1 MVKGGSGPGEVSL
14 EAIEAAR
21 AAVGRIA
28 VHTPIFNSRLLSE
41 LTGSRVVLKAENL
54 QPTGS
59 FKIRG
64 ASAKLAALGRA
75 AAPGIV
81 VASAGNHAQAAALAA
96 RSAGVRCEVYMPA
109 EASVS
114 KAEATIGYG
123 ASVHLEGDSLDDC
136 VVLAEKRAR
145 EAGLHLVHPFD
156 DPAIVAGQGTLGLE
170 IVEDLDDLA
179 MVVVPLGGGGLASGI
194 ACAIDAL
201 APEVR
206 VVAVQAA
213 VCSPFLARRQGQ
225 RATTARAGSTLADGI
240 AVKRPRGITLGLIER
255 HVDEIVAVG
264 ENEIADSMVM
274 LLMRSKLVV
283 EGAGAVGV
291 AALMARRIVP
301 PAAGTTVVVLSGGN
315 VDPGLLSPVI
325 RRHETNAGRRVVL
338 FARIPDRPGSL
349 ARLLTCLGD
358 NGANLVTVEHL
369 REGYDLQVRET
380 AVHIVLETRNREHA
394 KAVLDAAKK
403 AGFDVRLAAQGATRE
418 GQHSAN

>member
-1 MVKGGSGPGEVSL
+1 VTGGSGPGEVSL

-21 AAVGRIA
+21 PAVQRIA
-28 VHTPIFNSRLLSE
+28 VHTPIFASRLLSE

-64 ASAKLAALGRA
+64 ASAKLAALGPA
-75 AAPGIV
+75 AKPGIV
-81 VASAGNHAQAAALAA
+81 VASTGNHAQAAALAA

-170 IVEDLDDLA
+170 LIEDVDDLA
-179 MVVVPLGGGGLASGI
+179 MVIVPLGGGGLVSGI

-201 APEVR
+201 APHVR

-213 VCSPFLARRQGQ
+213 VCAPYLARREGH
-225 RATTARAGSTLADGI
+225 RATTTKAGSTLADGI
-240 AVKRPRGITLGLIER
+240 AVKRPSGITLGLIER
-255 HVDEIVAVG
+255 HVDEIVGVG
-264 ENEIADSMVM
+264 ENEIADAIVM

-283 EGAGAVGV
+283 EGAGAVGA
-291 AALMARRIVP
+291 AALMARRIIP
-301 PAAGTTVVVLSGGN
+301 PATGTTVVVLSGGN
-315 VDPGLLSPVI
+315 VDTGLLAPVI
-325 RRHETNAGRRVVL
+325 RRHETNAGRRVVF

-349 ARLLTCLGD
+349 ARLLTCLGL

-394 KAVLDAAKK
+394 KAVLDAARQ
-403 AGFDVRLAAQGATRE
+403 AGSDVRMAGHGAA
-418 GQHSAN
+418 

>member
-1 MVKGGSGPGEVSL
+1 VTGGARPGEISL
-14 EAIEAAR
+14 EAINAAR
-21 AAVGRIA
+21 PAVDRIA
-28 VHTPIFNSRLLSE
+28 VRTPLFSSRVLSE
-41 LTGSRVVLKAENL
+41 LTGSRIVLKAENL

-64 ASAKLAALGRA
+64 ASAKLAALGSG

-114 KAEATIGYG
+114 KAEATMGYG

-136 VVLAEKRAR
+136 VVLAEERAR
-145 EAGLHLVHPFD
+145 ETGLHFVHPFD

-170 IVEDLDDLA
+170 LIEDVDDLA
-179 MVVVPLGGGGLASGI
+179 MVIVPLGGGGLVSGI
-194 ACAIDAL
+194 ACAVDAL
-201 APEVR
+201 APQVQ

-213 VCSPFLARRQGQ
+213 VCAPFLAKREGHRKASAKG
-225 RATTARAGSTLADGI
+225 GSTLADGI
-240 AVKRPRGITLGLIER
+240 AVKRPSGITIGLIER

-264 ENEIADSMVM
+264 ENEIADAIVM

-291 AALMARRIVP
+291 AALMEGRITP
-301 PAAGTTVVVLSGGN
+301 PASGTTVVVLSGGN
-315 VDPGLLSPVI
+315 VDTGLLSPVI
-325 RRHETNAGRRVVL
+325 RRQETDAGRRVVL

-349 ARLLTCLGD
+349 AGLLTCLGLS
-358 NGANLVTVEHL
+358 GANLVTVAHL
-369 REGYDLQVRET
+369 REGYDLEVRET

-394 KAVLDAAKK
+394 KAVLDAARES
-403 AGFDVRLAAQGATRE
+403 GFDVRLASQTAT
-418 GQHSAN
+418 

>member
-1 MVKGGSGPGEVSL
+1 VTGGARPGEISL
-14 EAIEAAR
+14 EAINAAR
-21 AAVGRIA
+21 PAVDRIA
-28 VHTPIFNSRLLSE
+28 VRTPLFSSRVLSE
-41 LTGSRVVLKAENL
+41 LTGSRIVLKAENL

-64 ASAKLAALGRA
+64 ASAKLAALGSG

-114 KAEATIGYG
+114 KAEATMGYG

-136 VVLAEKRAR
+136 VVLAEERAR
-145 EAGLHLVHPFD
+145 ETGLHFVHPFD

-170 IVEDLDDLA
+170 LIEVVDDLA
-179 MVVVPLGGGGLASGI
+179 MVIVPLGGGGLVSGI
-194 ACAIDAL
+194 ACAVDAL
-201 APEVR
+201 APQVQ

-213 VCSPFLARRQGQ
+213 VCAPFLAKREGHRKASAKG
-225 RATTARAGSTLADGI
+225 GSTLADGI
-240 AVKRPRGITLGLIER
+240 AVKRPSGITIGLIER

-264 ENEIADSMVM
+264 ENEIADAIVM

-291 AALMARRIVP
+291 AALMEGRITP
-301 PAAGTTVVVLSGGN
+301 PASGTTVVVLSGGN
-315 VDPGLLSPVI
+315 VDTGLLSPVI
-325 RRHETNAGRRVVL
+325 RRQETDAGRRVVL

-349 ARLLTCLGD
+349 AGLLTCLGLS
-358 NGANLVTVEHL
+358 GANLVTVAHL
-369 REGYDLQVRET
+369 REGYDLEVRET

-394 KAVLDAAKK
+394 KAVLDAARES
-403 AGFDVRLAAQGATRE
+403 GFDVRLASQTAT
-418 GQHSAN
+418 

>member
-1 MVKGGSGPGEVSL
+1 MSL

-21 AAVGRIA
+21 PAVQRIA
-28 VHTPIFNSRLLSE
+28 VHTPIFTSRLLSE
-41 LTGSRVVLKAENL
+41 LTGARIMLKAENL
-54 QPTGS
+54 QRTGS

-64 ASAKLAALGRA
+64 ASAKLAALGA
-75 AAPGIV
+75 AAKPGIV

-96 RSAGVRCEVYMPA
+96 RSAGVACEVYMPA

-114 KAEATIGYG
+114 KAEATNGYG

-136 VVLAEKRAR
+136 VVMAEKRAR
-145 EAGLHLVHPFD
+145 EAGLHFVHPFD

-170 IVEDLDDLA
+170 LIEDVDDLA
-179 MVVVPLGGGGLASGI
+179 MVVVPLGGGGLVSGI
-194 ACAIDAL
+194 ACAVDAL
-201 APEVR
+201 APHVR

-213 VCSPFLARRQGQ
+213 VCAPLLARRQGH
-225 RATTARAGSTLADGI
+225 RAVTAKAASTLADGI
-240 AVKRPRGITLGLIER
+240 AVKRPSGITVGLIER

-264 ENEIADSMVM
+264 ENEIADAIVM

-291 AALMARRIVP
+291 AALMARRIIP
-301 PAAGTTVVVLSGGN
+301 PPTGTTLLVLSGGN
-315 VDPGLLSPVI
+315 VDTGLLAPVI

-349 ARLLTCLGD
+349 ARLLTCLGQ

-369 REGYDLQVRET
+369 REGYDLEVRET
-380 AVHIVLETRNREHA
+380 AVNIVLETRNAEHA
-394 KAVLDAAKK
+394 KAVLAAARK
-403 AGFDVRLAAQGATRE
+403 AGFDVRTAGRQAT
-418 GQHSAN
+418 

>member
-1 MVKGGSGPGEVSL
+1 MTGGARPGEISL

-21 AAVGRIA
+21 PAVDRIA
-28 VHTPIFNSRLLSE
+28 VRTPLFSSRVLSE
-41 LTGSRVVLKAENL
+41 LTGSRIVLKAENL

-64 ASAKLAALGRA
+64 ASAKLAALGSG

-114 KAEATIGYG
+114 KAEATMGYG

-136 VVLAEKRAR
+136 VVLAEERAR
-145 EAGLHLVHPFD
+145 ETGLHFVHPFD

-170 IVEDLDDLA
+170 LIEDVDDLA
-179 MVVVPLGGGGLASGI
+179 MVIVPLGGGGLVSGI
-194 ACAIDAL
+194 ACAVDAL
-201 APEVR
+201 APQVQ

-213 VCSPFLARRQGQ
+213 VCAPFLAKREGHRKASAKG
-225 RATTARAGSTLADGI
+225 GSTLADGI
-240 AVKRPRGITLGLIER
+240 AVKRPSGITIGLIER

-264 ENEIADSMVM
+264 ENEIADAIVM

-291 AALMARRIVP
+291 AALMEGRITP
-301 PAAGTTVVVLSGGN
+301 PASGTTVVVLSGGN
-315 VDPGLLSPVI
+315 VDTGLLSPVI
-325 RRHETNAGRRVVL
+325 RRQETDAGRRVVL

-349 ARLLTCLGD
+349 ARLLTCLGLS
-358 NGANLVTVEHL
+358 GANLVTVAHL
-369 REGYDLQVRET
+369 REGYDLEVRET

-394 KAVLDAAKK
+394 KVVLDAARES
-403 AGFDVRLAAQGATRE
+403 GFDVRLASQTAT
-418 GQHSAN
+418 

>member
-1 MVKGGSGPGEVSL
+1 VTGGARPGEISL
-14 EAIEAAR
+14 EAINAAR
-21 AAVGRIA
+21 PAVDRIA
-28 VHTPIFNSRLLSE
+28 VRTPLFSSRVLSE
-41 LTGSRVVLKAENL
+41 LTGSRIVLKAENL

-64 ASAKLAALGRA
+64 ASAKLAALGSG

-114 KAEATIGYG
+114 KAEATMGYG

-136 VVLAEKRAR
+136 VVLAEERAR
-145 EAGLHLVHPFD
+145 ETGLHFVHPFD

-170 IVEDLDDLA
+170 LIEVVDDLA
-179 MVVVPLGGGGLASGI
+179 MVIVPLGGGGLVSGI
-194 ACAIDAL
+194 ACAVDAL
-201 APEVR
+201 APQVQ

-213 VCSPFLARRQGQ
+213 VCAPFLAKREGHRKASAKG
-225 RATTARAGSTLADGI
+225 GSTLADGI
-240 AVKRPRGITLGLIER
+240 AVKRPSGITIGLIER

-264 ENEIADSMVM
+264 ENEIADAIVM

-291 AALMARRIVP
+291 AALMEGRITP
-301 PAAGTTVVVLSGGN
+301 PASGTTVVVLSGGN
-315 VDPGLLSPVI
+315 VDTGLLSPVI
-325 RRHETNAGRRVVL
+325 RRQETDAGRRVVL

-349 ARLLTCLGD
+349 ARLLTCLGLS
-358 NGANLVTVEHL
+358 GANLVTVAHL
-369 REGYDLQVRET
+369 REGYDLEVRET

-394 KAVLDAAKK
+394 KAVLDAARD
-403 AGFDVRLAAQGATRE
+403 AGFDVRPVSHAA
-418 GQHSAN
+418 S

>member
-1 MVKGGSGPGEVSL
+1 MTGGARPGEISL

-21 AAVGRIA
+21 PAVDRIA
-28 VHTPIFNSRLLSE
+28 VRTPLFSSRVLSE
-41 LTGSRVVLKAENL
+41 LTGSRIVLKAENL

-64 ASAKLAALGRA
+64 ASAKLAALGSG

-114 KAEATIGYG
+114 KAEATMGYG

-145 EAGLHLVHPFD
+145 ETGLHFVHPFD

-170 IVEDLDDLA
+170 LIEDVDDLA
-179 MVVVPLGGGGLASGI
+179 MVIVPLGGGGLVSGI
-194 ACAIDAL
+194 ACAVDAL
-201 APEVR
+201 APQVQ

-213 VCSPFLARRQGQ
+213 VCAPFLAKREGHRKASAKG
-225 RATTARAGSTLADGI
+225 GSTLADGI
-240 AVKRPRGITLGLIER
+240 AVKRPSGITIGLIER

-264 ENEIADSMVM
+264 ENEIADAIVM

-291 AALMARRIVP
+291 AALTEGRITP
-301 PAAGTTVVVLSGGN
+301 PASGTTVVVLSGGN
-315 VDPGLLSPVI
+315 VDTGLLSPVI
-325 RRHETNAGRRVVL
+325 RRQETDAGRRVVL

-349 ARLLTCLGD
+349 ARLLTCLGLS
-358 NGANLVTVEHL
+358 GANLVTVAHL
-369 REGYDLQVRET
+369 REGYDLEVRET

-394 KAVLDAAKK
+394 KAVLDAARES
-403 AGFDVRLAAQGATRE
+403 GFDVRLASQTAT
-418 GQHSAN
+418 

>member
-1 MVKGGSGPGEVSL
+1 MAGGTGAGEISL
-14 EAIEAAR
+14 EAIEAVR
-21 AAVGRIA
+21 PAVGRTA
-28 VHTPIFNSRLLSE
+28 VHTPLFSSRVLSE
-41 LTGSRVVLKAENL
+41 LTGARIVLKAENL

-64 ASAKLAALGRA
+64 ASAKLAALGSG

-96 RSAGVRCEVYMPA
+96 RSASVRCEVYMPA

-114 KAEATIGYG
+114 KAEATMGYG

-136 VVLAEKRAR
+136 VVLAEARAR
-145 EAGLHLVHPFD
+145 ETGLHFVHPFD

-170 IVEDLDDLA
+170 LIEDVDDLA
-179 MVVVPLGGGGLASGI
+179 MVIVPLGGGGLVSGI
-194 ACAIDAL
+194 ACAVDAL
-201 APEVR
+201 APQVQ

-213 VCSPFLARRQGQ
+213 VCAPFLARREGH
-225 RATTARAGSTLADGI
+225 RKAGAKAGSTLADGI
-240 AVKRPRGITLGLIER
+240 AVKRPSGITLGLIER

-264 ENEIADSMVM
+264 ENEIADAMVM

-283 EGAGAVGV
+283 EGAGAVGA
-291 AALMARRIVP
+291 AALMAGRITP
-301 PAAGTTVVVLSGGN
+301 PASGTTVVVLSGGN
-315 VDPGLLSPVI
+315 VDTGLLSPVI
-325 RRHETNAGRRVVL
+325 RRQETDAGRRVVL

-349 ARLLTCLGD
+349 AHLLTCLGLS
-358 NGANLVTVEHL
+358 GANLVTVEHL

-394 KAVLDAAKK
+394 KAVLDAARE
-403 AGFDVRLAAQGATRE
+403 AGFNVRVASHAAT
-418 GQHSAN
+418 

>member
-1 MVKGGSGPGEVSL
+1 MD
-14 EAIEAAR
+14 
-21 AAVGRIA
+21 RIA
-28 VHTPIFNSRLLSE
+28 VRTPLFSSRVLSE
-41 LTGSRVVLKAENL
+41 LTGSRIVLKAENL

-64 ASAKLAALGRA
+64 ASAKLAALGSG

-114 KAEATIGYG
+114 KAEATMGYG

-136 VVLAEKRAR
+136 VVLAEERAR
-145 EAGLHLVHPFD
+145 ETGLHFVHPFD

-170 IVEDLDDLA
+170 LIEDVDDLA
-179 MVVVPLGGGGLASGI
+179 MVIVPLGGGGLVSGI
-194 ACAIDAL
+194 ACAVDAL
-201 APEVR
+201 APQVQ

-213 VCSPFLARRQGQ
+213 VCAPFLAKREGHRKASAKG
-225 RATTARAGSTLADGI
+225 GSTLADGI
-240 AVKRPRGITLGLIER
+240 AVKRPSGITIGLIER

-264 ENEIADSMVM
+264 ENEIADAIVM

-291 AALMARRIVP
+291 AALTEGRITP
-301 PAAGTTVVVLSGGN
+301 PASGTTVVVLSGGN
-315 VDPGLLSPVI
+315 VDTGLLSPVI
-325 RRHETNAGRRVVL
+325 RRQETDAGRRVVL

-349 ARLLTCLGD
+349 ARLLTCLGLS
-358 NGANLVTVEHL
+358 GANLVTVAHL
-369 REGYDLQVRET
+369 REGYDLEVRET

-394 KAVLDAAKK
+394 KAVLDAARES
-403 AGFDVRLAAQGATRE
+403 GFDVRLASQTAT
-418 GQHSAN
+418 

>member
-1 MVKGGSGPGEVSL
+1 MTGGARPGEISL

-21 AAVGRIA
+21 PAVDRIA
-28 VHTPIFNSRLLSE
+28 VRTPLFSSRVLSE
-41 LTGSRVVLKAENL
+41 LTGSRIVLKAENL

-64 ASAKLAALGRA
+64 ASAKLAALGSG

-114 KAEATIGYG
+114 KAEATMGYG

-145 EAGLHLVHPFD
+145 ETGLHFVHPFD

-170 IVEDLDDLA
+170 LIEDVDDLA
-179 MVVVPLGGGGLASGI
+179 MVIVPLGGGGLVSGI
-194 ACAIDAL
+194 ACAVDAL
-201 APEVR
+201 APQVQ

-213 VCSPFLARRQGQ
+213 VCASFLAKREGHRKASAKG
-225 RATTARAGSTLADGI
+225 GSTLADGI
-240 AVKRPRGITLGLIER
+240 AVKRPSGITIGLIER

-264 ENEIADSMVM
+264 ENEIADAIVM

-291 AALMARRIVP
+291 AALTEGRITP
-301 PAAGTTVVVLSGGN
+301 PASGTTVVVLSGGN
-315 VDPGLLSPVI
+315 VDTGLLSPVI
-325 RRHETNAGRRVVL
+325 RRQETDAGRRVVL

-349 ARLLTCLGD
+349 ARLLTCLGLS
-358 NGANLVTVEHL
+358 GANLVTVAHL
-369 REGYDLQVRET
+369 REGYDLEVRET

-394 KAVLDAAKK
+394 KAVLDAARES
-403 AGFDVRLAAQGATRE
+403 GFDVRLASQTAT
-418 GQHSAN
+418 

>member
-1 MVKGGSGPGEVSL
+1 VTGGARPGEISL
-14 EAIEAAR
+14 EAINAAR
-21 AAVGRIA
+21 PAVDRIA
-28 VHTPIFNSRLLSE
+28 VRTPLFSSRVLSE
-41 LTGSRVVLKAENL
+41 LTGSRIVLKAENL

-64 ASAKLAALGRA
+64 ASAKLAALGSG

-114 KAEATIGYG
+114 KAEATMGYG

-136 VVLAEKRAR
+136 VVLAEERAR
-145 EAGLHLVHPFD
+145 ETGLHFVHPFD

-170 IVEDLDDLA
+170 LIEVVDDLA
-179 MVVVPLGGGGLASGI
+179 MVIVPLGGGGLVSGI
-194 ACAIDAL
+194 ACAVDAL
-201 APEVR
+201 APQVQ
-206 VVAVQAA
+206 VGAVQAA
-213 VCSPFLARRQGQ
+213 VCAPFLAKREGHRKASAKG
-225 RATTARAGSTLADGI
+225 GSTLADGI
-240 AVKRPRGITLGLIER
+240 AVKRPSGITIGLIER

-264 ENEIADSMVM
+264 ENEIADAIVM

-291 AALMARRIVP
+291 AALMEGRITP
-301 PAAGTTVVVLSGGN
+301 PASGTTVVVLSGGN
-315 VDPGLLSPVI
+315 VDTGLLSPVI
-325 RRHETNAGRRVVL
+325 RRQETDAGRRVVL

-349 ARLLTCLGD
+349 AGLLTCLGLS
-358 NGANLVTVEHL
+358 GANLVTVAHL
-369 REGYDLQVRET
+369 REGYDLEVRET

-394 KAVLDAAKK
+394 KAVLDAARES
-403 AGFDVRLAAQGATRE
+403 GFDVRLASQTAT
-418 GQHSAN
+418 

>member
-1 MVKGGSGPGEVSL
+1 MTGGARPGEISL
-14 EAIEAAR
+14 EAINAAR
-21 AAVGRIA
+21 PAVDRIA
-28 VHTPIFNSRLLSE
+28 VRTPLFSSRVLSE
-41 LTGSRVVLKAENL
+41 LTGSRIVLKAENL

-64 ASAKLAALGRA
+64 ASAKLAALGSG

-114 KAEATIGYG
+114 KAEATMGYG

-136 VVLAEKRAR
+136 VVLAEERAR
-145 EAGLHLVHPFD
+145 ETGLHFVHPFD

-170 IVEDLDDLA
+170 LIEDVDDLA
-179 MVVVPLGGGGLASGI
+179 MVIVPLGGGGLVSGI
-194 ACAIDAL
+194 ACAVDAL
-201 APEVR
+201 APQVQ

-213 VCSPFLARRQGQ
+213 VCAPFLAKREGHRKASAKG
-225 RATTARAGSTLADGI
+225 GSTLADGI
-240 AVKRPRGITLGLIER
+240 AVKRPSGITIGLIER

-264 ENEIADSMVM
+264 ENEIADAIVM

-291 AALMARRIVP
+291 AALMEGRITP
-301 PAAGTTVVVLSGGN
+301 PASGTTVVVLSGGN
-315 VDPGLLSPVI
+315 VDTGLLSPVI
-325 RRHETNAGRRVVL
+325 RRQETDAGRRVVL

-349 ARLLTCLGD
+349 AGLLTCLGLS
-358 NGANLVTVEHL
+358 GANLVTVAHL
-369 REGYDLQVRET
+369 REGYDLEVRET

-394 KAVLDAAKK
+394 KAVLDAARES
-403 AGFDVRLAAQGATRE
+403 GFDVRLASQTAT
-418 GQHSAN
+418 

>member
-1 MVKGGSGPGEVSL
+1 VTGGARPGEISL

-21 AAVGRIA
+21 PAVDRIA
-28 VHTPIFNSRLLSE
+28 VRTPLFSSRVLSE
-41 LTGSRVVLKAENL
+41 LTGSRIVLKAENL

-64 ASAKLAALGRA
+64 ASAKLAALGSG

-114 KAEATIGYG
+114 KAEATMGYG

-136 VVLAEKRAR
+136 VVLAEERAR
-145 EAGLHLVHPFD
+145 ETGLHFVHPFD

-170 IVEDLDDLA
+170 LIEDVDDLA
-179 MVVVPLGGGGLASGI
+179 MVIVPLGGGGLVSGI
-194 ACAIDAL
+194 ACAVDAL
-201 APEVR
+201 APQVQ

-213 VCSPFLARRQGQ
+213 VCAPFLAKREGHRKASAKG
-225 RATTARAGSTLADGI
+225 GSTLADGI
-240 AVKRPRGITLGLIER
+240 AVKRPSGITIGLIER

-264 ENEIADSMVM
+264 ENEIADAIVM

-291 AALMARRIVP
+291 AALMEGRITP
-301 PAAGTTVVVLSGGN
+301 PASGTTVVVLSGGN
-315 VDPGLLSPVI
+315 VDTGLLSPVI
-325 RRHETNAGRRVVL
+325 RRQETDAGRRVVL

-349 ARLLTCLGD
+349 AGLLTCLGLS
-358 NGANLVTVEHL
+358 GANLVTVAHL
-369 REGYDLQVRET
+369 REGYDLEVRET

-394 KAVLDAAKK
+394 KAVLDAARES
-403 AGFDVRLAAQGATRE
+403 GFDVRLASQTAT
-418 GQHSAN
+418 